1 MISYY
6 VDPVEG
12 VDGESPRGTA
22 PNLPWKT
29 VGWASEKIRKA
40 PAVSQAGVELNLR
53 AGVLHPSSAFVELKG
68 TAKQPL
74 VIKPYGGDTITFDGS
89 EPALRE
95 PGAWTAVPGRAHE
108 WVSAEF
114 TTAVDDRIALGRMT
128 DTRHLLIAYSE
139 LEDLRATNES
149 YVVTPLS
156 DPRPAFG
163 RVRDAHGNVTQTKVP
178 FVYMGPGTQ
187 FEWLNAE
194 HTRGMVHLRLAP
206 THFNALGIQDYPG
219 GTDPATVAVARNSAM
234 AATFRAVENVI
245 VRNAVFQNGGKTTL
259 RVEATARNVTF
270 CHCQVYGTR
279 WGADIAGQD
288 IHFENCT
295 FDGGL
300 APWTTRSD
308 VKNEYSYEDV
318 PGCTTKEGFCH
329 NGLGAHSHD
338 ILVRSH
344 GDRISYISCT
354 FRSAH
359 DGIQIGGRDVV
370 IQHSLFEDL
379 NDEVVQFDNEVAN
392 AQVSENVFRQVMHP
406 ISFNELRSD
415 KQTGQPLSPGP
426 IYFFRNV
433 VDQRVPTRGYRTL
446 VPDAP
451 EPYIWRYGADLK
463 GPPAQRIQGVL
474 RDPVP
479 EVHVYHNTFI
489 SSHSL
494 DKGSYINQL
503 FSSMLPDSKA
513 RTYHNNVHL
522 ALNLDL
528 TLEQVPDLPQA
539 AAAGNIWY
547 RFHPNRE
554 PVFRA
559 PMFQRGSTTY
569 QTLAELHRDVPGWE
583 ADSQYV
589 DPRLINF
596 SDEYFDHQ
604 VDYPNT
610 DYRPAA
616 GGPADGTGVV
626 LDPSWPDVNLFRP
639 ADGSRPD
646 VGARPVN
653 APVLRA
659 GVDGL
664 TTFPVTGVP
673 IAEAGPDQDVADT
686 DGDGFALVTLTGA
699 ATGAVTTWTWTEKD
713 TVVAT
718 TQNPT
723 LSLSEGEH
731 YLRLVVRDA
740 AGRTDSDAVRVRIT
754 GPGPGANQLAC
765 AGFEPR
771 IGPCPWQVTGP
782 GAVLADAR
790 FAHSGNHAFRI
801 VADGTLQQLRQR
813 VGVNPG
819 ATYIVSGWL
828 RTQGPIAGTLTARL
842 LDNDGNDLQQPIAV
856 GRQSGNSPYANR
868 QVTVVAPDHA
878 VWIELVVE
886 VPAQFVS
893 GTLYVDDLRVRDR
906 NLLRNGNFE
915 QDVPTGPYIPD
926 YNPPEWTVRGTE
938 LIDDPARAHAGQRA
952 LALVPEG
959 DSHLIEQR
967 IAHAVG
973 TGYRVSAWIKTEAVT
988 TAPQLKVV
996 FYNTGGGILTSALIG
1011 SVISEGKYTF
1021 VSKDLA
1027 TVPTGTVTIGLNL
1040 QYGGKPAGKVYLD
1053 NALIEPV
1060 A

>member
-1 MISYY
+1 MASYY

-12 VDGESPRGTA
+12 VDGELPRGTA
-22 PNLPWKT
+22 RNLPWKT
-29 VGWASEKIRKA
+29 VRWASEKIRQA
-40 PAVSQAGVELNLR
+40 HPVSQAGVELNLR
-53 AGVLHPSSAFVELKG
+53 AGVLHPFSVFDKLKG
-68 TAKQPL
+68 TAEQPL
-74 VIKPYGGDTITFDGS
+74 VIQPYGGDTITFDGS

-95 PGAWTAVPGRAHE
+95 PGAWTAVPGRASE

-114 TTAVDDRIALGRMT
+114 TTAKDDRIALGRMT
-128 DTRHLLIAYSE
+128 GTRQLLIAYSE

-163 RVRDAHGNVTQTKVP
+163 RVRDANGNLTQTKVP
-178 FVYMGPGTQ
+178 FVYMGPGTH

-194 HTRGMVHLRLAP
+194 HTRGRVHLRLAP
-206 THFNALGIQDYPG
+206 THFNAPGIQDYPG
-219 GTDPATVAVARNSAM
+219 GTDPATVAVARNSGV
-234 AATFRAVENVI
+234 AANFGTVENAI
-245 VRNAVFQNGGKTTL
+245 VRDAVFQNGGRTTL
-259 RVEATARNVTF
+259 GVQAEAHNVTF
-270 CHCQVYGTR
+270 DHCQVYGTR
-279 WGADIAGQD
+279 FGAQIAGQD
-288 IHFENCT
+288 IHFDNCA

-308 VKNEYSYEDV
+308 VKNDYSYEDV
-318 PGCTTKEGFCH
+318 PGCATGEHGFCH

-338 ILVRSH
+338 ILVISH
-344 GDRISYISCT
+344 GDRISYVGCT
-354 FRSAH
+354 FRHAH
-359 DGIQIGGRDVV
+359 DAIQIGGRDVV
-370 IQHSLFEDL
+370 IRRSLFEDL
-379 NDEVVQFDNEVAN
+379 NDEIVQFVDVLAN

-406 ISFNELRSD
+406 FSFAVLHSD
-415 KQTGQPLSPGP
+415 GQTGQPLSPGP

-463 GPPAQRIQGVL
+463 GPTHQSVQGVL

-479 EVHVYHNTFI
+479 EVHVYQNTFI
-489 SSHSL
+489 SSHSQ
-494 DKGSYINQL
+494 DKGSYVSQL
-503 FSSMLPDSKA
+503 FNMLPDSKA

-522 ALNLDL
+522 VLNLDR
-528 TLEQVPDLPQA
+528 TLEQVPNLPQA

-569 QTLAELHRDVPGWE
+569 QTLADLHRDVPGWE

-589 DPRLINF
+589 DPRLTNF

-604 VDYPNT
+604 VEYPNT

-626 LDPSWPDVNLFRP
+626 LDPSWPDPFRP
-639 ADGSRPD
+639 TDRSRPD
-646 VGARPVN
+646 VGARPVD
-653 APVLRA
+653 APVLTA

-664 TTFPVTGVP
+664 ATFPVTGVP
-673 IAEAGPDQDVADT
+673 IAAAGPDQDVADT
-686 DGDGFALVTLTGA
+686 DDDGFAPVTLTGA
-699 ATGAVTTWTWTEKD
+699 ATGAVTAWTWTEKD
-713 TVVAT
+713 KVVAT

-740 AGRTDSDAVRVRIT
+740 VGRTDSDAVRVRIA
-754 GPGPGANQLAC
+754 GSGPGANQLAC

-771 IGPCPWQVTGP
+771 VGPCPWQVTGP
-782 GAVLADAR
+782 GAVLVDAR
-790 FAHSGNHAFRI
+790 FAHSGDNAFRM
-801 VADGTLQQLRQR
+801 VADGSLQQLRQR

-828 RTQGPIAGTLTARL
+828 RTQGPIAGALTARL

-886 VPAQFVS
+886 VPAQYVS
-893 GTLYVDDLRVRDR
+893 GTLYADDLRVRNR
-906 NLLRNGNFE
+906 NLLRNGDFE
-915 QDVPTGPYIPD
+915 QDVPTGPYMGE
-926 YNPPEWTVRGTE
+926 YNPPEWTVRGTK
-938 LIDDPARAHAGQRA
+938 LLDDPARAHSGQRT
-952 LALVPEG
+952 LALVPDG
-959 DSHLIEQR
+959 PSHLIEQR
-967 IAHAVG
+967 IVHAVG
-973 TGYRVSAWIKTEAVT
+973 TGYRVSAWIRTEGVT
-988 TAPQLKVV
+988 TAPRLNVV
-996 FYNTGGGILTSALIG
+996 FYKTGGGILTSALVG
-1011 SVISEGKYTF
+1011 SVVSEGGYAF

-1027 TVPTGTVTIGLNL
+1027 TLPTGTVVIGLNL
-1040 QYGGKPAGKVYLD
+1040 QYGGTVAGKVYLD

-1060 A
+1060 P